1 MRGLVLLFVAVVGG
15 CSRPVTSAR
24 DVSSPS
30 APSVEV
36 AGCRDVRDGPAC
48 ELEGRTPLTVFVG
61 APAQS
66 VVRVRSGTTSWP
78 MAWSMEDGGWR
89 ARGTPSTTAQVLVVE
104 LERQAR
110 RWDLIHTTRA
120 PELVEA
126 EALAR
131 RGEGPRARQLL
142 TRLSTS
148 AAPRLAGEAAS
159 ALARMSAAAG
169 DLGTAQQHWRAAAD
183 LAARAGRPGRA
194 ANERMSAAYVALQH
208 SRDLAGA
215 RALLAQA
222 EAELPAD
229 DAAGRASL
237 EFYRGTVAAQLGDT
251 QASLDALARASA
263 TAARLELARV
273 RLAVDHKRSQVLATV
288 GLYAEALALLAP
300 LDAAAAGRPCE
311 RAWVG
316 VARTWVGLLSVE
328 AGGLLPEALPDQ
340 AEDTMARLRAH
351 CADPAAEANMHLNLA
366 LVELARGAPLAAR
379 AQLAA
384 ARRLG
389 ADQLVEQHL
398 WRLDLE
404 GRVAL
409 TVGNAT
415 TAEARFAE
423 LDRAAEAAGS
433 GSARWRAKV
442 GAAAAL
448 RARGRLEAARAAYAE
463 SRQLLRAESL
473 QVDVGGGRT
482 QFLASRRRADQDE
495 VALALEVG
503 ERARAVALMRASR
516 AEGLHT
522 VTQPLRVAA
531 LPPAGRARWDEAL
544 ARYGRAVAGLEAQ
557 ASQGWGHAAP
567 RAAEQ
572 LSRRRALEAERL
584 GALEDALAVA
594 GWSSPPPPRPAD
606 HDELI
611 VGYFARRGTG
621 ADPQDLWLGF
631 AQDAHGSEVVDLGP
645 LDLTAGPEALAS
657 TLLGPF
663 DAQLARV
670 RRVRVL
676 SEGLSQRVDV
686 HALPW
691 RGRPLSAYASV
702 VYGLDAGTST
712 RASAGL
718 GAAVVADPLGD
729 LPSAR
734 DEAADVARQLRRLGA
749 EVEVLSG
756 IDTSRARLE
765 QLLDRVD
772 HLHYA
777 GHGRFDGALGLDSHL
792 PLSGGTMLS
801 VGDVLLRA
809 RVPRRIVLSSCDSAR
824 TAALGGVQLGL
835 AQAFVLAGA
844 HEVVAAT
851 RPVPDALA
859 RRVASA
865 LYTGAGEPL
874 AISLQRAQLA
884 LLHESPR
891 EDWAAFRVYVP

>member
-1 MRGLVLLFVAVVGG
+1 VRGLVLWLVAVAAG
-15 CSRPVTSAR
+15 CSAPVIPAG
-24 DVSSPS
+24 VVPS
-30 APSVEV
+30 ASALRVEV
-36 AGCRDVRDGPAC
+36 AGCRDVREGPGC
-48 ELEGRTPLTVFVG
+48 ELEGRTPLTVFVA
-61 APAQS
+61 APVQS
-66 VVRVRSGTTSWP
+66 AVRVRSGTTSWP
-78 MAWSMEDGGWR
+78 AVWSTEDGGWR
-89 ARGTPSTTAQVLVVE
+89 ARGTPSTTALVLFVE
-104 LERQAR
+104 LGSQSL
-110 RWDLIHTTRA
+110 RWELVHTTRA
-120 PELVEA
+120 SELVGA

-131 RGEGPRARQLL
+131 AGEVPRARRWL

-148 AAPRLAGEAAS
+148 AAPRLAGEASS
-159 ALARMSAAAG
+159 ALARMSAAEG
-169 DLGTAQQHWRAAAD
+169 DLGAAQRHWLAAAD
-183 LAARAGRPGRA
+183 LASRAGRRGRA

-208 SRDLAGA
+208 SRDLAAA
-215 RALLAQA
+215 RALLSQV

-251 QASLDALARASA
+251 QAALVALARASA

-300 LDAAAAGRPCE
+300 LDVAAADRPCE

-328 AGGLLPEALPDQ
+328 AGGPLPPALPGQ
-340 AEDTMARLRAH
+340 AEDTLTRLRAH

-366 LVELARGAPLAAR
+366 LVELARGASTTAR
-379 AQLAA
+379 AHLAA

-409 TVGNAT
+409 AVGSAT

-448 RARGRLEAARAAYAE
+448 RAGGRLEAARAAYAE

-482 QFLASRRRADQDE
+482 QFLASRRRADQAE

-522 VTQPLRVAA
+522 VTQPLRVSA
-531 LPPAGRARWDEAL
+531 LPPGVRARWDEAL
-544 ARYGRAVAGLEAQ
+544 ARYGQAVAGLEAL
-557 ASQGWGHAAP
+557 ASHDWGQAAP
-567 RAAEQ
+567 RAADR
-572 LSRRRALEAERL
+572 LSQRRALEAQRIE
-584 GALEDALAVA
+584 ALEDALVVA
-594 GWSSPPPPRPAD
+594 GSSSPPAPRPAD
-606 HDELI
+606 PDELI

-631 AQDAHGSEVVDLGP
+631 IQDARGTEVVELGP
-645 LDLTAGPEALAS
+645 LDLSAGPEALAS

-663 DAQLARV
+663 DARLSRV

-676 SEGLSQRVDV
+676 SEGLSQHVDV

-691 RGRPLSAYASV
+691 RGRPLVAHAVV

-712 RASAGL
+712 RAAAGL
-718 GAAVVADPLGD
+718 GAAVVGDPLGD

-734 DEAADVARQLRRLGA
+734 DEASEVAVQLRQLGA

-756 IDTSRARLE
+756 VAASRARLE
-765 QLLDRVD
+765 RLLDRVD

-792 PLSGGTMLS
+792 PLSGGTVLS

-809 RVPRRIVLSSCDSAR
+809 RVPRRLVLSSCDSAR
-824 TAALGGVQLGL
+824 TASLGGVQLGL

-859 RRVASA
+859 RRLAAA
-865 LYTGAGEPL
+865 LYARSEEPL
-874 AISLQRAQLA
+874 ALSLQRAQLA